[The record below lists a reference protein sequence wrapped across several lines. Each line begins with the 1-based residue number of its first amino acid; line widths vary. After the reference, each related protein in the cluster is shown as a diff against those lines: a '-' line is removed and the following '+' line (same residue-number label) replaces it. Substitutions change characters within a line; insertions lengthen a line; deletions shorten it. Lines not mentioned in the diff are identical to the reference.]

1 VESFLDDDPALV
13 EHEHARIR
21 QADMAR
27 VGRDSVVSMVFLD
40 TLVEKPEPSDHVT
53 SLVGEERKR
62 DPILLGDGSEDRDG
76 VIADGEQRDAIRA
89 ESRPYILQLDQ
100 LRPAERSPVGAAV
113 EDDECLP
120 RPAQRV
126 QIDRGAA
133 LVG

>member
-1 VESFLDDDPALV
+1 ML
-13 EHEHARIR
+13 
-21 QADMAR
+21 
-27 VGRDSVVSMVFLD
+27 FLD

-120 RPAQRV
+120 HPAQRV